1 MTRRI
6 RKKQLPLLGIY
17 LVLTVAVIWT
27 LFPFYWTLVTS
38 FKESAEIASKP
49 LTYWPAK
56 FIFSNYSEAW
66 KNGGFST
73 YFVNSLKVSLIS
85 TIFTVLFATMGGY
98 ALARYK
104 YKGKTAFLL
113 ILLCTQF
120 FPTAMLIIPLFKIF
134 NMAKLINN
142 HLALILTYTAFHI
155 PFNAALMRSFIN
167 GIPSSLEE
175 AARVDG
181 CGRIQAAVKILLPL
195 LLPGIAAVSA
205 YSFISSWN
213 EYLYALMFMSSDS
226 RYTIPVGLS
235 MTIGEYSINYG
246 QLCAGSVIALLPI
259 IAMFAYVQKYMVSGL
274 SSGAVKG

>member
-1 MTRRI
+1 MKTISKKRRE
-6 RKKQLPLLGIY
+6 LTCIY
-17 LVLTVAVIWT
+17 LILLAAVIWT
-27 LFPFYWTLVTS
+27 LFPFYWTFITS
-38 FKESAEIASKP
+38 LKSSAEIAAKP
-49 LTYWPAK
+49 ITYWPVHV
-56 FIFSNYSEAW
+56 ITENYSNAW
-66 KNGGFST
+66 KTGGFSR
-73 YFVNSLKVSLIS
+73 YFLNSLKVSLIS
-85 TIFTVLFATMGGY
+85 TVFTVLFATMDGY

-104 YKGKTAFLL
+104 YKGKNAFLL

-120 FPTAMLIIPLFKIF
+120 FPTSMLIIPLFKIY
-134 NMAKLINN
+134 NMTHLINN
-142 HLALILTYTAFHI
+142 HMSLILTYTAFHI
-155 PFNAALMRSFIN
+155 PFNAALMRSFIS
-167 GIPSSLEE
+167 GIPATLEK

-181 CGRIQAAVKILLPL
+181 CNRLQAVTHILMPL

-226 RYTIPVGLS
+226 KYTIPVGLS

-259 IAMFAYVQKYMVSGL
+259 LIMFAYVQKYMVSGL